1 MLILPVPE
9 DLHKLFED
17 RGVTSVTSLRK
28 LRRVMEMTE
37 DLPIVLVVT
46 ILRSKN
52 GRTYGTGEVIDVV
65 FAIQGCNI

>member
-28 LRRVMEMTE
+28 LRRVMEMAE
-37 DLPIVLVVT
+37 NLAIVFVVT
-46 ILRSKN
+46 ILRAKDS
-52 GRTYGTGEVIDVV
+52 RAYGASEVVDVI
-65 FAIQGCNI
+65 FPI